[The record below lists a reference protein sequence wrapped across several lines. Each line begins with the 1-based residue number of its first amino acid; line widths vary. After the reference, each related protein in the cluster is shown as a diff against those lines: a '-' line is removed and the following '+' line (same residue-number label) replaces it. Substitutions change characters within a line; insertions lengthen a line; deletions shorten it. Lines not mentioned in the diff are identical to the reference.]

1 MYTVYIVD
9 DEELIVNEIVELVPW
24 MDNNFTVVGYSTDP
38 LFALQ
43 DIKRL
48 KPDVVFSDLK
58 MPGLNGHE
66 LMAEIIEAGI
76 NSEFVMLSAYGTF
89 DDARTFFKQ
98 EGFDYL
104 LKPMQINEVSMVLVN
119 LHKRLVVK
127 KADRDLGGVST
138 GINTDDNIS
147 QIVNWVG
154 ENFTQKITLE
164 DLSKKF
170 GLSPNYICTR
180 FSQAVNN
187 SLTGYITRLRM
198 EQASLYIKEGNLSM
212 KEIAE
217 KVGFNDYYYFN
228 KVFKNYY
235 DMTPT
240 EFLKESRKV

>member
-1 MYTVYIVD
+1 MFTVFIVD
-9 DEELIVNEIVELVPW
+9 DEELIVNEIIEKVPW
-24 MDNNFTVVGYSTDP
+24 LDNNFSVAGYSTDP
-38 LFALQ
+38 VKAL
-43 DIKRL
+43 DEIKRL
-48 KPDVVFSDLK
+48 KPDVVFSDLR

-66 LMAEIIEAGI
+66 LMAEILEAGI
-76 NSEFVMLSAYGTF
+76 DCEFVMLSAYGTF

-127 KADRDLGGVST
+127 KTDKDINIVFDRS
-138 GINTDDNIS
+138 NTDDNIT
-147 QIVNWVG
+147 QIVNWVR
-154 ENFTQKITLE
+154 ENFNQKITLE
-164 DLSKKF
+164 DLSKMF

-180 FSQAVNN
+180 FSQTVNN

-198 EQASLYIKEGNLSM
+198 EQASLYIKEGYLSM
-212 KEIAE
+212 KEVSE

-240 EFLKESRKV
+240 EFQKESRRV